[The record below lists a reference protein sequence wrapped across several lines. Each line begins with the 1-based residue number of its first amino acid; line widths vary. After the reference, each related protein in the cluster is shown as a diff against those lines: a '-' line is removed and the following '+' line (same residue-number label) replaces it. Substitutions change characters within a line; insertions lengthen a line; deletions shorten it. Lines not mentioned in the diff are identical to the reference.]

1 MKTNLLM
8 ISLLAATVANAQ
20 FNDDIESYALGPV
33 YDGAWSNW
41 SASAASSTES
51 GTVTNYRASSGT
63 QSVLISNSTSQD
75 AVLNLGNKTSG
86 VWTIDFKAY
95 VPTDS
100 TGYYNFQESTPISAG
115 AWAVNIFFNK
125 DGAAN
130 GTAVIHDDSN
140 TGVEVGTFSFPNDS
154 WFDVSHVI
162 NLDTDSLFMSVNGVS
177 VYSGPFYS
185 GGMLGGVNIYSI
197 DTKHC
202 LYLDDVSM
210 TEGSVGINEAD
221 NAIELAIYP
230 NPVNNVLNVSAKE
243 NITNVTIYDMVG
255 KVVKNINTNTL
266 TLSVNTDDLS
276 SGSYLVKVSI
286 GEESKMIKVLK

>member
-1 MKTNLLM
+1 
-8 ISLLAATVANAQ
+8 
-20 FNDDIESYALGPV
+20 
-33 YDGAWSNW
+33 
-41 SASAASSTES
+41 
-51 GTVTNYRASSGT
+51 
-63 QSVLISNSTSQD
+63 
-75 AVLNLGNKTSG
+75 
-86 VWTIDFKAY
+86 
-95 VPTDS
+95 
-100 TGYYNFQESTPISAG
+100 
-115 AWAVNIFFNK
+115 
-125 DGAAN
+125 
-130 GTAVIHDDSN
+130 
-140 TGVEVGTFSFPNDS
+140 
-154 WFDVSHVI
+154 
-162 NLDTDSLFMSVNGVS
+162 MSVNGVS